1 MKAVCEVC
9 GAIGYERLLLCCS
22 DCKGGHTHQYCLDKV
37 LFDATLEDWFCDE
50 CKQWHNEGS
59 HSRSLEKVSSER
71 PSNHARF
78 DSTSQQPITK
88 RLESATV
95 VRTWGQQ
102 KRKSTVVGE
111 NLKKKHSSRAKSA
124 RKKCIRNKSN
134 MRGKGINRRGI
145 RSKRS
150 SNCTEQ
156 LNLSIGQVGSAS
168 SSKGVKQP
176 TPVTVN
182 ALGYTLGDT
191 GQSHVLKPLE
201 GLARKS
207 MQTPQSLTTDQVYST
222 SSLEISSKAKFAH
235 EASGTEVEISN
246 TVQNL
251 RKDSPKKRRRLIL
264 TDDDE
269 DEEQEEKAEDVQQ
282 ENVNHQPLKCNEP
295 MVKHRI
301 NTEYYVEEAVQ
312 TGDIND
318 QNLINDRP
326 MKRRRRYIV
335 ENEDEEDIEGA
346 EYALNNASKW
356 SSNDSAKMASLTPV
370 ATDHS
375 HQSRL
380 SDSECTDQQYHICLQ
395 PLDEPVWSGV
405 FKIDNEVFLKLDAH
419 LSNKACQRVHE
430 LSGLLQQVVEVRT
443 LSRLQAWPE
452 RWISSGPTDE
462 SIGLFFLPHSSMQNE
477 DLTRLNRIIKSDDA
491 LQVTA
496 GIAELL
502 IFPSVLLPEQYHFF
516 QGKHYLWG
524 VFRQRKD
531 ILDNGVH
538 VEEQDGSVHATGEG
552 QHQEHNLLDQQDEA
566 LYEVSGK
573 ETFAVKHV
581 VDAEDQLQV
590 KGHPEVQNDT
600 MKVATSEGITSL
612 SSSWSPAK
620 LDSSK
625 AGSNSSVQP
634 RTECKL
640 HAPGDAEQQ
649 EDFTSSPQWNA
660 SSTKQSSAAIP
671 AEHCIKQAHPDSEP
685 STTKLFGFITVRT
698 PRSQQLIQEMVS
710 EGAVLFPVPEEIAT
724 TDSVTGSSTGVVSS
738 ALNPDAKHES
748 PQAFD
753 FVSMAMGHSDPAAD
767 SEACL
772 ELFPVHQE
780 QIGWAPRAEV
790 SGEVDLNLSLG
801 KRPPAP
807 SSPQLL

>member
-1 MKAVCEVC
+1 MNAVCEVC
-9 GAIGYERLLLCCS
+9 GAIGFERLLLCCS

-37 LFDATLEDWFCDE
+37 LFHATLEGWFCDE
-50 CKQWHNEGS
+50 CKQRHNEGS

-95 VRTWGQQ
+95 VGTSGQQ
-102 KRKSTVVGE
+102 KRKSTVVGA
-111 NLKKKHSSRAKSA
+111 NLKKKHSSRAKSL

-145 RSKRS
+145 RSKHS

-168 SSKGVKQP
+168 LSKGVKQP
-176 TPVTVN
+176 TPVIMN

-201 GLARKS
+201 GLVRKS

-222 SSLEISSKAKFAH
+222 SSLEISSKTEFAH
-235 EASGTEVEISN
+235 EASATEVEISD

-269 DEEQEEKAEDVQQ
+269 DEEEDKAEDVQQ

-318 QNLINDRP
+318 QNLINGRP
-326 MKRRRRYIV
+326 MKQRRRYIV
-335 ENEDEEDIEGA
+335 ENEDEEDIEGD

-356 SSNDSAKMASLTPV
+356 SSNDSAKMVSLTPV
-370 ATDHS
+370 AAYHC
-375 HQSRL
+375 HQSRP
-380 SDSECTDQQYHICLQ
+380 DSERADQQYHICLQ

-462 SIGLFFLPHSSMQNE
+462 SIGLFFLPHSPMQNE
-477 DLTRLNRIIKSDDA
+477 DLSRLNRIIKSDDA
-491 LQVTA
+491 LQVTV

-502 IFPSVLLPEQYHFF
+502 IFPSVLLPEQYHLF

-531 ILDNGVH
+531 ILDNGAH
-538 VEEQDGSVHATGEG
+538 VEEQDGSAHATGEG

-566 LYEVSGK
+566 LYEVSDK
-573 ETFAVKHV
+573 ETFDVKHV

-590 KGHPEVQNDT
+590 KGHPEVQNHT

-612 SSSWSPAK
+612 SSGWSPAK
-620 LDSSK
+620 PDSSK
-625 AGSNSSVQP
+625 AGSNSSVHP

-649 EDFTSSPQWNA
+649 EDFTSSPQWDA
-660 SSTKQSSAAIP
+660 TSITKQSSAAIP
-671 AEHCIKQAHPDSEP
+671 VEHGNQQAHPDSEP
-685 STTKLFGFITVRT
+685 STTKLFGFVTART
-698 PRSQQLIQEMVS
+698 PRSQQLIQEMVN
-710 EGAVLFPVPEEIAT
+710 EGAVLFPVPEVIAM
-724 TDSVTGSSTGVVSS
+724 TDSVTGSSTVVVSS
-738 ALNPDAKHES
+738 ALNPDARCEAS
-748 PQAFD
+748 QAFD
-753 FVSMAMGHSDPAAD
+753 FVSVGHGEPGVD

-772 ELFPVHQE
+772 ELFPVRQE

-807 SSPQLL
+807 SSPPLL